1 MDNYPNPVVVR
12 NDNSVA
18 ATIIEEGSAQ
28 SQSQDPGFFA
38 RLELAIWVAT
48 RPGWLNHSVKPGLF
62 LSGGA
67 SSCMTDDITEDPG
80 CARLRSHHVDGGD
93 GYLSP
98 FYACQDYGTLIPT
111 LILSMAFAQA
121 LALDF
126 STLAITSS
134 CGPFFVAFGADTVD
148 RLSINAASMKS
159 CSSVHPVYGLPN
171 AHNCDT
177 DPVSSIN
184 PCFGSAKR
192 SNLCSRKHCDSQ
204 STVSPDGYATSQV
217 ALDTV
222 ASSGGTTLPCIGNT
236 DCEPHLKTTP
246 ALSTMPCRLTW
257 TPGTQWTPADRG
269 SVNGL
274 LCC

>member
-18 ATIIEEGSAQ
+18 ATIIKGSAQ

-48 RPGWLNHSVKPGLF
+48 HPGWRNHSVKPGLLF
-62 LSGGA
+62 SGED
-67 SSCMTDDITEDPG
+67 SSGMDDIAEGPG
-80 CARLRSHHVDGGD
+80 CVRLRPRHDNGDGG
-93 GYLSP
+93 YLDS
-98 FYACQDYGTLIPT
+98 FYACQDYGTLIPS

-121 LALDF
+121 LALD
-126 STLAITSS
+126 SVTLAIISS
-134 CGPFFVAFGADTVD
+134 CGPLVAFDADTVD
-148 RLSINAASMKS
+148 RISIRAAFMKS

-222 ASSGGTTLPCIGNT
+222 ASSSGTTLPCIGNT

>member
-48 RPGWLNHSVKPGLF
+48 HPGWLNHSVKPGLF
-62 LSGGA
+62 FSGGA

-98 FYACQDYGTLIPT
+98 FYACQDYETLIPT
-111 LILSMAFAQA
+111 LILSMVFAQA

-126 STLAITSS
+126 ATLAMVSR
-134 CGPFFVAFGADTVD
+134 CGPFMAFDADIVD
-148 RLSINAASMKS
+148 ELLLCAA
-159 CSSVHPVYGLPN
+159 SVHPIFGLPQFIS

-177 DPVSSIN
+177 ETMLRLMSFLDPYI
-184 PCFGSAKR
+184 GSTKR
-192 SNLCSRKHCDSQ
+192 SLLCSRKHCDSQ
-204 STVSPDGYATSQV
+204 STLSPDGSANSQF
-217 ALDTV
+217 
-222 ASSGGTTLPCIGNT
+222 TLNT
-236 DCEPHLKTTP
+236 DASPDDTALSPISFIGYKPRQRNTP
-246 ALSTMPCRLTW
+246 ASTLLCWLTQIQR
-257 TPGTQWTPADRG
+257 TPTRG

-274 LCC
+274 FF

>member
-1 MDNYPNPVVVR
+1 MDQISFPVVSNDDNY
-12 NDNSVA
+12 SVA
-18 ATIIEEGSAQ
+18 ASIGGNTL
-28 SQSQDPGFFA
+28 SQDPGFFA

-48 RPGWLNHSVKPGLF
+48 HPGWLNHSVKPGLF
-62 LSGGA
+62 FSGGA

-134 CGPFFVAFGADTVD
+134 CGPFFVAFDADTVD
-148 RLSINAASMKS
+148 RLSIRAASMKS

-177 DPVSSIN
+177 ETMSSIN
-184 PCFGSAKR
+184 PYFGSAKR
-192 SNLCSRKHCDSQ
+192 SILCSRKHCDSQ
-204 STVSPDGYATSQV
+204 SILSPDGYM
-217 ALDTV
+217 LLRKLLW
-222 ASSGGTTLPCIGNT
+222 TLLP
-236 DCEPHLKTTP
+236 LLM
-246 ALSTMPCRLTW
+246 A
-257 TPGTQWTPADRG
+257 
-269 SVNGL
+269 L
-274 LCC
+274 LCLVMAILAMSLIKEILQSFLLCLAG

>member
-18 ATIIEEGSAQ
+18 ATIISGNAQ
-28 SQSQDPGFFA
+28 SQFNQSVAANISGNTLYQDPGFFA

-48 RPGWLNHSVKPGLF
+48 HPGWRNHSVKPGLF
-62 LSGGA
+62 FSGGA

-126 STLAITSS
+126 ATLAMVSHVFS
-134 CGPFFVAFGADTVD
+134 RPLYWFYQTVPS
-148 RLSINAASMKS
+148 LFS
-159 CSSVHPVYGLPN
+159 
-171 AHNCDT
+171 
-177 DPVSSIN
+177 
-184 PCFGSAKR
+184 
-192 SNLCSRKHCDSQ
+192 
-204 STVSPDGYATSQV
+204 
-217 ALDTV
+217 
-222 ASSGGTTLPCIGNT
+222 
-236 DCEPHLKTTP
+236 
-246 ALSTMPCRLTW
+246 
-257 TPGTQWTPADRG
+257 
-269 SVNGL
+269 
-274 LCC
+274 